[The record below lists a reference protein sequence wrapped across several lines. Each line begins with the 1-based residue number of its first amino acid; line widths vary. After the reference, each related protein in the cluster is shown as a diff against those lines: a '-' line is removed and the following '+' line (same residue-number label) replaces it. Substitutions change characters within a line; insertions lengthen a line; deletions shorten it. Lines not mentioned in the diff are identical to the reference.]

1 MKEIIQIVGLC
12 YELGSS
18 SKFRGNDRD
27 DNEGMGKYSCPMIHM
42 RSSHWGHR
50 GTNWYLE
57 TDFSD
62 RPGSVISAWRIHEM
76 KREAHYLI

>member
-12 YELGSS
+12 DELGSS

-42 RSSHWGHR
+42 RSSH
-50 GTNWYLE
+50 
-57 TDFSD
+57 
-62 RPGSVISAWRIHEM
+62 
-76 KREAHYLI
+76 